1 MYKKICLILLLFLMT
16 VVSFGSTVKKVR
28 FNTYPPQMVFDLT
41 DDKPV
46 YSKDYDEYNRLL
58 FLEIGNSG
66 GYSGNVRNEL
76 PKYINDLK
84 KVNYNKSSGYFLK
97 LNKNIFSRVSLWKN
111 PNRVVV
117 DFSKDRHNK
126 QYTVVI
132 DPGHGG
138 KDPGAPGK
146 NGINEKDLALAVG
159 KYLRN
164 ELKKDFN
171 VVMTR
176 DTDEFI
182 SLKNRSKIANGIGA
196 DLFISI
202 HINSTVSNTKLSGME
217 IYYFSKK
224 SSNKFA
230 ERVAEFENSVG
241 EKYGEDTTSI
251 VQIMGQIAYNK
262 NQEKSTKFA
271 DDLLKGLSSRM
282 KMKNR
287 GIHGANFAVLRG
299 ISCPGV
305 LVELGFIKNPE
316 DYRKMTNKTNQK
328 IMAKKIA
335 EYVRKY
341 FY

>member
-1 MYKKICLILLLFLMT
+1 MYKKISLILLFLIVT
-16 VVSFGSTVKKVR
+16 IFSFGSNIKKVR

-41 DDKPV
+41 DDKPS
-46 YSKDYDEYNRLL
+46 YSADYDEYNRLL
-58 FLEIGNSG
+58 FLDIGNSG
-66 GYSGNVRNEL
+66 SYNGRVNNGL
-76 PKYINDLK
+76 PKYIKELK
-84 KVNYNKSSGYFLK
+84 KVSYNKSTGYFLK
-97 LNKNIFSRVSLWKN
+97 LNKNIFHRVSLRKS

-159 KYLRN
+159 KYLRD
-164 ELKKDFN
+164 ELRKDFN

-176 DTDEFI
+176 DRDEFI

-196 DLFISI
+196 DLFVSI
-202 HINSTVSNTKLSGME
+202 HINSTVSNTKMNGME

-224 SSNKFA
+224 TSPYA
-230 ERVAEFENSVG
+230 ERVADFENSVG
-241 EKYGEDTTSI
+241 AKYGEDTSSI
-251 VQIMGQIAYNK
+251 VQIMGEIAYNK

-335 EYVRKY
+335 EHIRKY

>member
-1 MYKKICLILLLFLMT
+1 MYRKLILILCLFT
-16 VVSFGSTVKKVR
+16 ISIFSFGTKIKNVR

-41 DDKPV
+41 DGIPK
-46 YSKDYDEYNRLL
+46 YSIDYDEYNRLL
-58 FLEIGNSG
+58 YLDINATGNS
-66 GYSGNVRNEL
+66 SQNNISNKLRN
-76 PKYINDLK
+76 YISK
-84 KVNYNKSSGYFLK
+84 IKTVNYNKSNGYFVE
-97 LNKNIFSRVSLWKN
+97 LNKNIFYKVSNRRN
-111 PNRVVV
+111 PDRIVV
-117 DFSKDRHNK
+117 DFSKSRQNK

-138 KDPGAPGK
+138 KDPGAPGLY
-146 NGINEKDLALAVG
+146 GINEKTLALAVG
-159 KYLRN
+159 KYLRD

-182 SLKNRSKIANGIGA
+182 SLKNRSKIANGVGA
-196 DLFISI
+196 DLFVSI
-202 HINSTVSNTKLSGME
+202 HINSALKNTKLNGME

-224 SSNKFA
+224 TSPYAS
-230 ERVAEFENSVG
+230 RVADFENSVG

-262 NQEKSTKFA
+262 NQEKSIKFA
-271 DDLLKGLSSRM
+271 EGLLNDLSKRM
-282 KMKNR
+282 NMKNR

-299 ISCPGV
+299 TSCPSV

-335 EYVRKY
+335 EHIKKY